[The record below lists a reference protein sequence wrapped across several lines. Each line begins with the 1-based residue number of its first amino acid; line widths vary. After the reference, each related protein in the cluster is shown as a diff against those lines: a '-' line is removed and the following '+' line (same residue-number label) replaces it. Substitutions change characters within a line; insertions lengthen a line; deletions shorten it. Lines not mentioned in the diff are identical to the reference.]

1 MRSILFLLILC
12 QLPLNIYASDV
23 NIGFEEGL
31 KGWECYAAD
40 VPSSI
45 TNKSINDSS
54 FGVILSQLRIVRGVF
69 QLLPIKIVVI

>member
-12 QLPLNIYASDV
+12 QLPLNIYASDE

-31 KGWECYAAD
+31 KGWECYASK
-40 VPSSI
+40 VPGSI

-54 FGVILSQLRIVRGVF
+54 IWGNSVSIENYEESFSVISTIGIQL
-69 QLLPIKIVVI
+69 